1 MINLTKKLPIIAEAC
16 SKPSGEER
24 LVPRSHSR
32 MPTATKV
39 ITPETR
45 WRMDAIA
52 VTGNRMVCRSR
63 LTGLCFFTFLI
74 MNNAHML
81 FLLFPGTTGT
91 EVNFLLPGDV
101 GISFLRSAC
110 GSDSVLSITARHAK
124 HCFQMRKRHVTTLG
138 GSGLQGVPRPG
149 GSIGCSQN
157 HYN

>member
-1 MINLTKKLPIIAEAC
+1 MFLPDSQNPSSCGEYLRRRDTPSGKDAPHDKFDEEAAIIAEAC

-52 VTGNRMVCRSR
+52 VMGNRMVCRSR

-81 FLLFPGTTGT
+81 FLLFPGDYGHQRLTFCYLETSG
-91 EVNFLLPGDV
+91 FPSSGLLAGQTA
-101 GISFLRSAC
+101 SFL
-110 GSDSVLSITARHAK
+110 
-124 HCFQMRKRHVTTLG
+124 
-138 GSGLQGVPRPG
+138 
-149 GSIGCSQN
+149 
-157 HYN
+157 

>member
-110 GSDSVLSITARHAK
+110 GSDSVLFYNCASCKTLLPDAK
-124 HCFQMRKRHVTTLG
+124 TTRYNAGWLG
-138 GSGLQGVPRPG
+138 IAGVFRRPAAV
-149 GSIGCSQN
+149 
-157 HYN
+157 